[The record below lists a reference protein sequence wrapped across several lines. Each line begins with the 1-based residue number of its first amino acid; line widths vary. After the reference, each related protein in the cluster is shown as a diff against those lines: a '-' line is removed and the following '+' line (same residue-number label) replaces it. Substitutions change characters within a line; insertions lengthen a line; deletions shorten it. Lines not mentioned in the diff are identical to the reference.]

1 MSLTRKPSIMEQLFG
16 HHVPWWQKVLT
27 LVTFP
32 IWGLMT
38 VLILACMGLLTLVS
52 VAMSA
57 TFSLLEN
64 ITDR

>member
-1 MSLTRKPSIMEQLFG
+1 MSLTHKPSIMEQLFG

-32 IWGLMT
+32 LWGPIV
-38 VLILACMGLLTLVS
+38 VLGLACMGFFMLMV
-52 VAMSA
+52 VALDVA
-57 TFSLLEN
+57 TTVLDN